1 MRWAVTLAVILAA
14 ALVARLAWTWWT
26 DPTPPELSD
35 PQYYNATALS
45 LARGE
50 GYSVTFH
57 RDVGFLPGGE
67 ETAFWPPG
75 YSAYLAT
82 FYWLFG
88 KGDEVA
94 QAANVVAGALV
105 VVPIYFIGLR
115 LFGRR
120 IALVA
125 AAAAALLPSLV
136 YWVPVL
142 FSDTLFTLLF
152 AMVAALLLHAL
163 RQDGTFSLALLA
175 AGGVVLGLAMLVRG
189 QALVLVPV
197 VAVYWAVA
205 GAKPAKCLLS
215 GGACL
220 ALAAAVVVPW
230 SVRNTAAMGSPIL
243 LSANV
248 GYNLRV
254 GHAPYSTGRYILPDD
269 LWNSRSERTTF
280 RELEPVFNDLG
291 LERATEYALG
301 HPLEEAELAVRKTL
315 WLWAP
320 DSDAL
325 DWVESYG
332 RTPLPAGAVGPLR
345 WLVDGSYAVLL
356 WLVGCA
362 FVRARA
368 FAPQLSLLAALVVL
382 WTATHIVFFGEPR
395 YHLPALALM
404 IPVAAAPLVWLWEAA
419 ISQLSPRRAEQR
431 AFVPADIIEGE
442 DREADTDGKNVS
454 YSRAD

>member
-1 MRWAVTLAVILAA
+1 MRQAVALTTVLAA
-14 ALVARLAWTWWT
+14 ALAVRVAWTWWT

-57 RDVGFLPGGE
+57 REVGFLPDGE

-75 YSAYLAT
+75 YSAFLAA

-88 KGDEVA
+88 EGDKVA

-105 VVPIYFIGLR
+105 VVPVYFIGLR
-115 LFGRR
+115 LFGRKT
-120 IALVA
+120 ALVA
-125 AAAAALLPSLV
+125 AAVAAVLPSLV

-152 AMVAALLLHAL
+152 ATTAVLLLHAL
-163 RQDGTFSLALLA
+163 RRDGTLNRALLA
-175 AGGVVLGLAMLVRG
+175 AGGVALGAAMLVRG

-197 VAVYWAVA
+197 AMVYWVIS
-205 GAKPAKCLLS
+205 GAKPAKCLLWA
-215 GGACL
+215 GACL
-220 ALAAAVVVPW
+220 ALAAAVVAPW
-230 SVRNTAAMGSPIL
+230 SVRNVIVMRSPII

-269 LWNSRSERTTF
+269 LWNSQPQTTSF

-291 LERATEYALG
+291 FERATEYAVG

-332 RTPLPAGAVGPLR
+332 RTPLPAGAVEPLR

-368 FAPQLSLLAALVVL
+368 FAPQLSLLAALVIA

-404 IPVAAAPLVWLWEAA
+404 IPVAAAPLVWLWDRAA
-419 ISQLSPRRAEQR
+419 SPFSSREQR
-431 AFVPADIIEGE
+431 APLPADIIDGE
-442 DREADTDGKNVS
+442 DKGG
-454 YSRAD
+454 